1 MRLLSNLLRRF
12 IRQGT
17 LRVRDADGK
26 IHVFGERLP
35 GPDVAIHLHDRK
47 LYNQLF
53 INPELYAAEAYMD
66 GTLTLEGGSEIHDFL
81 LLFSVNRA
89 GLYSYGSQK
98 LMRRVW
104 RGLRRWH
111 QANPIGLAAAH
122 ARHHYDISTELYQ
135 LFLDD
140 QMQYS
145 CAYFR
150 DPEHET
156 LEQAQ
161 RNKLI
166 HATSKL
172 QLKPGMTV
180 AEIGSGWGGFAIH
193 LARETGARVTAINVS
208 PEQIKIAR
216 VHAEAAG
223 VADLVEFREL
233 DYRQLTGQFDRVVSV
248 GMMEHVGIGHFD
260 EYFLKI
266 RELLTPDGY
275 AFIHCIGRMS
285 QPGTTGPFIRK
296 YIFPGAYVPALSETF
311 AATERCGLWCDDMEV
326 LRLHYR
332 YTVKHWRERFAANR
346 AKAVAITTNVSA
358 GCGNSISPPSNSN
371 SCMALIWCFNCC
383 CRPNAKRCRSRGIS
397 WSMPSA
403 PAGQRPP
410 VESHFLARHVPALCT
425 GKSWKLS
432 KRIAAHAGVLTNG
445 ALLEDNAPKIKSVRS
460 ET

>member
-1 MRLLSNLLRRF
+1 VRLLSNLLRRF
-12 IRQGT
+12 IRHGT
-17 LRVRDADGK
+17 LRVSDADGNVH
-26 IHVFGERLP
+26 IFGGRSP
-35 GPDVAIHLHDRK
+35 GPDVSIRLHDRK
-47 LYNQLF
+47 LYTKLF

-66 GTLTLEGGSEIHDFL
+66 GKLTLENGAEIHDFL

-89 GLYSYGSQK
+89 GLYTHGSQK
-98 LMRRVW
+98 LVRRVW

-111 QANPIGLAAAH
+111 QANSIVRATAN
-122 ARHHYDISTELYQ
+122 ARHHYDISTELYR

-150 DPEHET
+150 NPEHET

-172 QLKPGMTV
+172 RLKPGMTV

-193 LARETGARVTAINVS
+193 LAREAGVRVTAINVS
-208 PEQIKIAR
+208 PEQIKVAR
-216 VHAEAAG
+216 VNAEAAG
-223 VADLVEFREL
+223 VSDRVEFREL
-233 DYRQLTGQFDRVVSV
+233 DYRQLTGQFDRVTSV
-248 GMMEHVGIGHFD
+248 GMMEHVGIGNFD

-285 QPGTTGPFIRK
+285 QPGTIAPFFHK

-326 LRLHYR
+326 LRLHYY
-332 YTVKHWRERFAANR
+332 YTVKHWRERFAKHR
-346 AKAVAITTNVSA
+346 AQAAAIYNERFCRMWEFYLAAVELEFLHGSHMVFQLLLSIKRDAVPITRDFMV
-358 GCGNSISPPSNSN
+358 
-371 SCMALIWCFNCC
+371 
-383 CRPNAKRCRSRGIS
+383 NAER
-397 WSMPSA
+397 
-403 PAGQRPP
+403 
-410 VESHFLARHVPALCT
+410 
-425 GKSWKLS
+425 
-432 KRIAAHAGVLTNG
+432 AAWAKT
-445 ALLEDNAPKIKSVRS
+445 A
-460 ET
+460 T

>member
-1 MRLLSNLLRRF
+1 VRLLSNLLQRF
-12 IRQGT
+12 IRHGT
-17 LRVRDADGK
+17 LRVRDAEGK
-26 IHVFGERLP
+26 VHVFGERLP
-35 GPDVAIHLHDRK
+35 GPDVAIHLHDRR
-47 LYNQLF
+47 LYTKLF

-66 GTLTLEGGSEIHDFL
+66 GSLTLEDGAAIHDFL

-122 ARHHYDISTELYQ
+122 ARHHYDISTELYR

-193 LARETGARVTAINVS
+193 LARETGAHVTAINVS
-208 PEQIKIAR
+208 PEQIKAAR
-216 VHAEAAG
+216 DHAEAAG
-223 VADLVEFREL
+223 VSDHVAFREL

-266 RELLTPDGY
+266 REL
-275 AFIHCIGRMS
+275 
-285 QPGTTGPFIRK
+285 
-296 YIFPGAYVPALSETF
+296 
-311 AATERCGLWCDDMEV
+311 RCF
-326 LRLHYR
+326 
-332 YTVKHWRERFAANR
+332 K
-346 AKAVAITTNVSA
+346 
-358 GCGNSISPPSNSN
+358 
-371 SCMALIWCFNCC
+371 CC
-383 CRPNAKRCRSRGIS
+383 CRANVMRCRSRAI
-397 WSMPSA
+397 
-403 PAGQRPP
+403 
-410 VESHFLARHVPALCT
+410 L
-425 GKSWKLS
+425 
-432 KRIAAHAGVLTNG
+432 
-445 ALLEDNAPKIKSVRS
+445 
-460 ET
+460 